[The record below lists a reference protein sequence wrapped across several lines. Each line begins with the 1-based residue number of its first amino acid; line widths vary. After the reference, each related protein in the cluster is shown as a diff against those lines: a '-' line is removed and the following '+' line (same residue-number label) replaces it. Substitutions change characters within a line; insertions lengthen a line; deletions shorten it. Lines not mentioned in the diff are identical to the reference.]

1 MSQKLKIVTIGGGSS
16 YTPELLEGFI
26 KRYHELPVTELW
38 LVDVEEG
45 QEKLDIIHALC
56 QRMVE
61 KAGVPM
67 KVYKTLDRRAAL
79 EGAHFVTTQL
89 RVGQL
94 KAREKDERIPLETRA
109 GHAGNR
115 PSAAC
120 AIPAPAE
127 IHPWRLRRRD
137 RRAFRLSAGFD
148 ARSAT
153 PAGRDA
159 MMVSFRPMPM
169 TSTLCSMS

>member
-16 YTPELLEGFI
+16 YTPELLEGFM

-67 KVYKTLDRRAAL
+67 KVTKRWIAAPRWK
-79 EGAHFVTTQL
+79 G
-89 RVGQL
+89 
-94 KAREKDERIPLETRA
+94 RISSPR
-109 GHAGNR
+109 
-115 PSAAC
+115 SC
-120 AIPAPAE
+120 ALA
-127 IHPWRLRRRD
+127 
-137 RRAFRLSAGFD
+137 S
-148 ARSAT
+148 
-153 PAGRDA
+153 
-159 MMVSFRPMPM
+159 
-169 TSTLCSMS
+169 

>member
-94 KAREKDERIPLETRA
+94 KAREKM
-109 GHAGNR
+109 N
-115 PSAAC
+115 
-120 AIPAPAE
+120 
-127 IHPWRLRRRD
+127 
-137 RRAFRLSAGFD
+137 AF
-148 ARSAT
+148 RSAT
-153 PAGRDA
+153 ATSVRRLTAPA
-159 MMVSFRPMPM
+159 VCLKVCVPFR
-169 TSTLCSMS
+169 